1 MPSSAVRNG
10 AGSVRGTFNQPD
22 VNGTREAIDNTGDDF
37 SSGYPRARSPA
48 RGRGR
53 NIDEPCVPC
62 AFARQPRN
70 DDVILAIVAER
81 PSRYRCTDQTA
92 FGDLARVR
100 ASHFP
105 ASLNADS

>member
-1 MPSSAVRNG
+1 MTFPAGIRAHAALRAVEDGTSTSHACRVPSR
-10 AGSVRGTFNQPD
+10 
-22 VNGTREAIDNTGDDF
+22 
-37 SSGYPRARSPA
+37 
-48 RGRGR
+48 
-53 NIDEPCVPC
+53 VPS

-70 DDVILAIVAER
+70 HDVILAIVAER